1 MRALFFILLAIML
14 MILDHRSASF
24 HNARDKF
31 AVVTSPI
38 EFLVNVPIKLTH
50 WIGSSV
56 AAQHQLLA
64 ENAKLRAHEL
74 LLESKLQK
82 LLTLERE
89 NAQLRELLK
98 SSTEVTGHVVVAQIL
113 AIDLNPSLHQIVA
126 DKGIR
131 DKIYPGQPV
140 LDAYGI
146 MGQVVD
152 VGYLTSKILLIT
164 DSRFAIPVEDSR
176 NGIRAIATGM
186 GLPDRLQLINIP
198 DTSDIKVGDLFV
210 ASGLGL
216 HFPVGYPVGIV
227 LSVNH
232 LLGQS
237 FTKIILI
244 PCAHLN
250 QTEQILLA
258 WPSKASMFKAVQ
270 EELNKNLPGAKKPS
284 EKTSGA

>member
-1 MRALFFILLAIML
+1 MS

-24 HNARDKF
+24 HRFRDKLS
-31 AVVTSPI
+31 VITIPI
-38 EFLVNVPIKLTH
+38 EFLVDSPIKLAH
-50 WIGSSV
+50 WVGSSI

-82 LLTLERE
+82 LLSLERE

-98 SSTEVTGHVVVAQIL
+98 SSTEITGQVVVAQIL
-113 AIDLNPSLHQIVA
+113 AVDLNPSLHQIVA
-126 DKGIR
+126 DKGKR
-131 DKIYPGQPV
+131 DKIYTGQPV

-164 DSRFAIPVEDSR
+164 DPRFAIPVEDSR
-176 NGIRAIATGM
+176 NGIRAIAMGTGA
-186 GLPDRLQLINIP
+186 PDKLQLINIP
-198 DTSDIKVGDLFV
+198 ETSDIKVGDLFV

-216 HFPVGYPVGIV
+216 RFPVGYPVGIV
-227 LSVNH
+227 SSVNH
-232 LLGQS
+232 LLGQA
-237 FTKIILI
+237 FTQITLA
-244 PCAHLN
+244 PSAHLN

-258 WPSKASMFKAVQ
+258 WPNKASMFKAVQ
-270 EELNKNLPGAKKPS
+270 EELNKSLPGAINNNKRK
-284 EKTSGA
+284 EIGNGA